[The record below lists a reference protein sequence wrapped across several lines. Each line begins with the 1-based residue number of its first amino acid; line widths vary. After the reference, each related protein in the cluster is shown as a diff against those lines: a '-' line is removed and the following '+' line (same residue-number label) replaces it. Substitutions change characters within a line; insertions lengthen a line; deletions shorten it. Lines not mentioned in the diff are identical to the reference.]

1 MYARTAAITG
11 WVAAGLA
18 LAAPAAIAAPITFTD
33 PVIGTPTPF
42 PTSAG
47 GITATFSAPAPHDPG
62 GFFTGPSTFV
72 TIPGSVVFNSG
83 LGSDAFVPLD
93 IAFSA
98 PVTSVSFR
106 FGLDV
111 KGSGTLDL
119 KAFNGGS
126 LVGSTSATG
135 TVPPNDVL
143 GQGLLSFNGAAFDSI
158 ELSDQVD
165 PGFAVGTVTVN
176 TTTPVPEPA
185 GLAVLGIGFAGLV
198 FARKAPGRRRQG

>member
-11 WVAAGLA
+11 WVVAAGLA
-18 LAAPAAIAAPITFTD
+18 LAAPAAIAAPITFTY
-33 PVIGTPTPF
+33 PAIGTPTPF
-42 PTSAG
+42 STSAG
-47 GITATFSAPAPHDPG
+47 GITATFSAPNDPG

-72 TIPGSVVFNSG
+72 TIPGTVVFNSG
-83 LGSDAFVPLD
+83 LGNDAFVPLNV
-93 IAFSA
+93 AFSA

-143 GQGLLSFNGAAFDSI
+143 GQGLLSFSGAAFDSI
-158 ELSDQVD
+158 VLSDQVD

-198 FARKAPGRRRQG
+198 LARKAPGRRRQG